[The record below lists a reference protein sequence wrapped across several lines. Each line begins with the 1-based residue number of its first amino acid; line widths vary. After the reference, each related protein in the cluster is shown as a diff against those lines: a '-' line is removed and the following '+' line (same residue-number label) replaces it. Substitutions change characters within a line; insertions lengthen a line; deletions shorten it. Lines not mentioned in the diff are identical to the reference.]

1 MSREEYIRASVAIAA
16 TRLFPTTVR
25 DAVISDVKFTEGFG
39 LKANAI
45 IRFGRDDLT
54 FQRSAFFNSIRQAF
68 HPGHEPVPVDNTQG
82 ETWEICI
89 LADKSPI
96 QDHPCAGNDAALGQ
110 PLWRP
115 KPQQGYTPRHSLP

>member
-16 TRLFPTTVR
+16 TRLFPTIVR
-25 DAVISDVKFTEGFG
+25 DAVMSDTKFTKEFG
-39 LKANAI
+39 LRADAI

-68 HPGHEPVPVDNTQG
+68 HPGHEPVPVDNTHG
-82 ETWEICI
+82 ETWDIRV
-89 LADKSPI
+89 LADKIADS
-96 QDHPCAGNDAALGQ
+96 DHPYAGNDAALGQ

-115 KPQQGYTPRHSLP
+115 KPQQGFTPRHSLP